1 MSYLNNAFKIIKLLR
16 KNEVM
21 KANEI
26 GESIGCTGRMVRKYV
41 KQINEETD
49 IKINARTGSKGGYC
63 IEDTVLTDKEQ
74 LALYEAIKFLK
85 SNNFKYA
92 FDFASAY
99 EKIKIKFSELK

>member
-26 GESIGCTGRMVRKYV
+26 GDEIGCTGRMVRKYV
-41 KQINEETD
+41 KQINEETE
-49 IKINARTGSKGGYC
+49 IRLKAKTGSKGGYG

-74 LALYEAIKFLK
+74 LALYEAVKFLK
-85 SNNFKYA
+85 SNNFKYD

-99 EKIKIKFSELK
+99 EKIKSKFSELK